1 MKRVAVLHRNGLFRD
16 CLVTFLAM
24 SKYYEG
30 IPVDPMSVDNLR
42 SELQHL
48 EADVLLLDV
57 NLPNDLAIEIARL
70 VQQESRSEKIILLVP
85 DDHRN
90 LLECVGAGVHGCV
103 LERSSLSEL
112 DSAIDRVLQGET
124 ACSSDFVA
132 TMFSEIARIKSAP
145 NCDVPSSV
153 LATRLTS
160 REVEVLELLAQR
172 QSNKQIAKRLSVS
185 IFTVKNH
192 VHNILE
198 KLEVESRI
206 DAVDRAR
213 EERLLSR

>member
-30 IPVDPMSVDNLR
+30 LPVDPMSVDNLR
-42 SELQHL
+42 GELQHL

-70 VQQESRSEKIILLVP
+70 VQQESRPEKIILLVP

-103 LERSSLSEL
+103 LERASLSEL

-124 ACSSDFVA
+124 ACSSDFAA
-132 TMFSEIARIKSAP
+132 TMFSEIARIKSGP
-145 NCDVPSSV
+145 NCDMPSSV
-153 LATRLTS
+153 LAARLTS